1 MADTHTT
8 EALRQLNMLHAHVML
23 LLEETLD
30 AAEDGIALVEGAK
43 LGVHYVQASVAI
55 LGMLK
60 RLDPAVRGQLRT
72 MLPSTRFVCDTGEST
87 DVHA

>member
-1 MADTHTT
+1 MDASTQHT

-60 RLDPAVRGQLRT
+60 RLDPAVRGRLRA
-72 MLPSTRFVCDTGEST
+72 MLPSTRFVCDEGG
-87 DVHA
+87 AQP

>member
-1 MADTHTT
+1 
-8 EALRQLNMLHAHVML
+8 MLHAHVML

-60 RLDPAVRGQLRT
+60 RLDPAVRGRLRA
-72 MLPSTRFVCDTGEST
+72 MLPSTRFVCDEGG
-87 DVHA
+87 AQP